1 MKQHKRLLATVL
13 SFVLLLSMIPF
24 SGFAAA
30 IGDWQFSAFGSST
43 NSTTTNLS
51 PTVNADGSITL
62 EATNGKIASD
72 NEGIS
77 FYYKTLDIPT
87 DANFEISAK
96 AKVVNFNSKSTISTP
111 SQKSFGLMLRGSV
124 GTSSSTQTSNYVAV
138 GGFGLTATT
147 SNIQA
152 FYKQGVGGTP
162 VTGTQTKKAFSD
174 LNAPVADEEYVL
186 KIRKTGDAYVITAN
200 GKSEKFKLDN
210 LFSSKIYVGMYAARD
225 AKITFSDFDIKVD
238 PRAPIQLKLDTTS
251 MKTEYLKD
259 TSLDTTGLR
268 VTAVYADNSEEV
280 LTANDYVITGFNSS
294 QLRTVPI
301 TISFNGAI
309 QTINLTIVPLTATA
323 LGIKYFPAKT
333 EYYLGDLF
341 DPEGFVV
348 TAAYNSGVVTDLT
361 SDKYTFSIPEATV
374 TGSTYAFDT
383 PGTKTVTVRSTETP
397 STVTTFNVTVNDAQM
412 TGLEVAQPP
421 QKTLYYLG
429 DAFKPNGMVVYAR
442 YSDNSKVRL
451 LSKEYTTALDT
462 TSAGSKQVVISYRGL
477 QANTAVTVKQKEL
490 TGIQVTQYPKT
501 TYQLGEDVVTNGL
514 TVSKL
519 YDNKDQEVLAQAD
532 YIIDSSNYTKNMAGV
547 YDIKI
552 IPTDGSIGPIVYKV
566 TVREPITYTWNPI
579 RFGQSSS
586 AGSNTIT
593 PKVDGSVQLVAL
605 DGGGKVTGDHDGISF
620 YYVELDAAK
629 DNFVL
634 SADIKV
640 SNYAKTPYDGQESFG
655 IMARDA
661 IGTAGDSSVFA
672 SNIAAVGGYS
682 GGTTKDNG
690 TQLFVRSGVESSDG
704 KGSKGIQ
711 SVMLRNERPSS
722 TNTPYKLTLTKTNSG
737 FTGMINTEQE
747 QKIFVPDIM
756 SVQDSKMYVGFYA
769 ARLATIDVSN
779 IKLEVTAAE
788 TDTPKVEAPNLP
800 VTPDFQFVSL
810 DKTSKTDYSLSVK
823 SNVNGTVTIK
833 QDQHVIATEMNV
845 EAGKMITL
853 PTTVTQNTYTNFSAV
868 FLPNDTQLLTSS
880 DKRVVNFSVSMKTFV
895 PGGDIYVSPTGT
907 SAGTG
912 TIDSPLDLDT
922 AIAYVSTGQKIILQD
937 GRYVR
942 NAKLDIKKG
951 NDGTPSA
958 NKYLEAAPGATP
970 IIDFDKKSEGVVL
983 SGNYWHIKGIDFTR
997 TGPNTKGFTVG
1008 GNHNIVE
1015 QSRFYANGD
1024 TGLQISSTD
1033 GSADKTTWPSY
1044 NLILNCESFD
1054 NIDPSNNNADGF
1066 AAKLTAGV
1074 GNVFRGDI
1082 AHNNIDDGWDLYTKV
1097 GTGAIGAVTI
1107 EDSIAYNNGT
1117 LTNGRVGEGDKN
1129 GFKLGGEGIH
1139 VPHIIRNSMAF
1150 GNGANGFT
1158 SNSNPGV
1165 QAENNIGFNNAKGN
1179 LSFTT
1184 YSGIDTDFRI
1194 NGFVSYQKTVSVKDN
1209 YPAELKADNNY
1220 MFDGSKSVNN
1230 SGVQLTDANFTS
1242 LVPVESYTRN
1252 EDGSIIW
1259 GSFLQFIAPPSAPT
1273 SLTATESDAQ
1283 ATLTWNT
1290 VTGATYYN
1298 VYRGMA
1304 EDGSFNKV
1312 ATNVTSATYTNGEL
1326 INGMTY
1332 YFKVTA
1338 ANTVGESVYSNTV
1351 SVTPQLML
1359 QAPAAPI
1366 NLTANASDTQAALAW
1381 NTVTGATYYN
1391 VYRATTE
1398 NGSYTRIAT
1407 NITSGSYT
1415 DSGLS
1420 NGTTYYFKVK
1430 AANAAGESP
1439 YSNLVSA
1446 TPIAPAQ
1453 APTNG
1458 GPVGPTTPTTI
1469 VQTTEDGV
1477 QLLINPVNQTING
1490 KTVAVV
1496 TVDDSTLSKAFDEL
1510 KTKDS
1515 KGQIIN
1521 IEVKSSEGA
1530 GMVQI
1535 EANALLAGLNNAPD
1549 TVLSIKSN
1557 EATYNLPAKS
1567 LDLANIAKTLGIDVS
1582 NVVINITIEKV
1593 TGVAADLISAKAK
1606 QAGLSLL
1613 SGAVDFTITAEGNGK
1628 TTTVNDFGNTYVPRT
1643 ITLVQTVD
1651 SNQLTAVMY
1660 DPETGEM
1667 TFVPAVFTTVNG
1679 KTEVTIKRQGN
1690 SVYAVVQSFKTFE
1703 DVKGHWAKAD
1713 VELLASK
1720 LVIKGVSDT
1729 QFAPNAN
1736 VTRAEFA
1743 ALLVRALG
1751 LKEEISAKFV
1761 DVPSNSWF
1769 AGAVGSSAKA
1779 GLIEGFDDTSF
1790 KPNERI
1796 TREQMA
1802 VMITRAMKFAGK
1814 SAAVDLK
1821 QLDKFTDS
1829 NGLNVWSKAAVA
1841 EAVSA
1846 GIVNGVTET
1855 TFVPAAPA
1863 TRAEAAVMLKRF
1875 LQAVHFINE

>member
-1 MKQHKRLLATVL
+1 MLEGCYLKQHKRLLAMVL
-13 SFVLLLSMIPF
+13 SFALVLSMIPF
-24 SGFAAA
+24 SGSAAA

-51 PTVNADGSITL
+51 PTGNADGSITL

-111 SQKSFGLMLRGSV
+111 AQKSFGLMLRGSV
-124 GTSSSTQTSNYVAV
+124 GTSGSTQTSNYVAV

-147 SNIQA
+147 SNMQA

-162 VTGTQTKKAFSD
+162 VTGTQTKIAFSD
-174 LNAPVADEEYVL
+174 LNAPTADEEYVL
-186 KIRKTGDAYVITAN
+186 KIRKTGDAYVVTAN

-259 TSLDTTGLR
+259 TSLDTTGLK
-268 VTAVYADNSEEV
+268 VTGVYADHSEEV
-280 LTANDYVITGFNSS
+280 LSTSDYVITGFDSS
-294 QLRTVPI
+294 QLRTIPI
-301 TISFNGAI
+301 TISFNGAF
-309 QTINLTIVPLTATA
+309 QTINLTIVPLTAMA

-333 EYYLGDLF
+333 EYYVGDLF

-348 TAAYNSGVVTDLT
+348 TAAYNSGVMTDLA
-361 SDKYTFSIPEATV
+361 SDKYTFSISEATV
-374 TGSTYAFDT
+374 TGSTYAFNT
-383 PGTKTVTVRSTETP
+383 PGSKIVTVRSIETP
-397 STVTTFNVTVNDAQM
+397 STVTTFNVTVNEAQL
-412 TGLEVAQPP
+412 TGLEIAQPP

-429 DAFKPNGMVVYAR
+429 DSFKPNGMVVYAR

-451 LSKEYTTALDT
+451 LSEDYTTALDT
-462 TSAGSKQVVISYRGL
+462 TTAGSKPVVISYRGQ
-477 QANTAVTVKQKEL
+477 QANVAVTVKQKEL

-501 TYQLGEDVVTNGL
+501 TYRIGEDVSTSGL
-514 TVSKL
+514 MVSKL
-519 YDNKDQEVLAQAD
+519 YDNKDQEVLAPAV
-532 YIIDSSNYTKNMAGV
+532 YTIDSSNYTKNIAGV

-552 IPTDGSIGPIVYKV
+552 IPTDGGIGPIVYKV
-566 TVREPITYTWNPI
+566 TVREPVTYTWNPI

-620 YYVELDAAK
+620 YYVELDAMK

-640 SNYAKTPYDGQESFG
+640 NAYAKTPYDGQESFG

-672 SNIAAVGGYS
+672 SNIAAIGGYS

-722 TNTPYKLTLTKTNSG
+722 SNTPYKLTLTKTNSG
-737 FTGMINTEQE
+737 FTGKINNEQE

-756 SVQDSKMYVGFYA
+756 IVQDSKMYVGFYT

-779 IKLEVTAAE
+779 IELIVTAAE

-810 DKTSKTDYSLSVK
+810 DKTSKMDYSLSIK

-833 QDQHVIATEMNV
+833 QDQHVIATELNV

-853 PTTVTQNTYTNFSAV
+853 PTTVTQNTYTNFGAV
-868 FLPNDTQLLTSS
+868 FLPHDTQLLTSY
-880 DKRVVNFSVSMKTFV
+880 DKQVANFSVSMKTFV

-922 AIAYVSTGQKIILQD
+922 AIAYVSAGQKIILQD

-958 NKYLEAAPGATP
+958 KKYLEAAPGATP

-983 SGNYWHIKGIDFTR
+983 SGDYWHIKGIDFTR

-1008 GNHNIVE
+1008 GNYNIVE

-1033 GSADKTTWPSY
+1033 GSTDKTTWPSY

-1066 AAKLTAGV
+1066 AAKLTAGL

-1139 VPHIIRNSMAF
+1139 VPHLIRNSMAF

-1165 QAENNIGFNNAKGN
+1165 RAENNIGFNNAKGN

-1184 YSGIDTDFRI
+1184 YSGIPTDFTI
-1194 NGFVSYQKTVSVKDN
+1194 NGFVSYQKTVSVKDS

-1220 MFDGSKSVNN
+1220 MFDGSKSVNK
-1230 SGVQLTDANFTS
+1230 SGIRLTDANFTS
-1242 LVPVESYTRN
+1242 LEPVESYTRN
-1252 EDGSIIW
+1252 QDGSINL
-1259 GSFLQFIAPPSAPT
+1259 GTFLQLIAPLSAPT
-1273 SLTATESDAQ
+1273 NLTASASDAK
-1283 ATLTWNT
+1283 AILTWRT

-1304 EDGSFNKV
+1304 EVGPYEKI
-1312 ATNVTSATYTNGEL
+1312 ATNVTNATYTNGEL
-1326 INGMTY
+1326 TNGITY
-1332 YFKVTA
+1332 YYKVTGV
-1338 ANTVGESVYSNTV
+1338 NDLGEGQYSNST
-1351 SVTPQLML
+1351 SVVPFRSTDNSTGGSGGA
-1359 QAPAAPI
+1359 APAAP
-1366 NLTANASDTQAALAW
+1366 
-1381 NTVTGATYYN
+1381 
-1391 VYRATTE
+1391 
-1398 NGSYTRIAT
+1398 
-1407 NITSGSYT
+1407 
-1415 DSGLS
+1415 
-1420 NGTTYYFKVK
+1420 
-1430 AANAAGESP
+1430 
-1439 YSNLVSA
+1439 
-1446 TPIAPAQ
+1446 
-1453 APTNG
+1453 
-1458 GPVGPTTPTTI
+1458 TI
-1469 VQTTEDGV
+1469 IDGGV
-1477 QLLINPVNQTING
+1477 QVSITPVNQTING
-1490 KTVAVV
+1490 KIVAVV
-1496 TVDDSTLSKAFDEL
+1496 SVDGGTLGKAFDAL
-1510 KTKDS
+1510 KSNESNKQKITIDVNS
-1515 KGQIIN
+1515 T
-1521 IEVKSSEGA
+1521 EGTA
-1530 GMVQI
+1530 KVQVD
-1535 EANALLAGLNNAPD
+1535 ANALSAGLKNAPD
-1549 TVLSIKSN
+1549 AVLSIKSN
-1557 EATYNLPAKS
+1557 EVTYDLPAKS
-1567 LDLANIAKTLGIDVS
+1567 LDLANIATALGTDVS
-1582 NVVINITIEKV
+1582 NVKINITIEKV
-1593 TGVAADLISAKAK
+1593 TGPTAELINAKAK
-1606 QAGLSLL
+1606 QAGLTLL

-1628 TTTVNDFGNTYVPRT
+1628 TVTVDNFGNTYVPRT
-1643 ITLVQTVD
+1643 ITLVKTVD
-1651 SNQLTAVMY
+1651 SNQLTAVLFN
-1660 DPETGEM
+1660 PETGEM
-1667 TFVPAVFTTVNG
+1667 SFVPAVVTTVNG
-1679 KTEVTIKRQGN
+1679 KAEVTIKRQGN
-1690 SVYAVVQSFKTFE
+1690 SIYTVVQSSKTFD
-1703 DVKGHWAKAD
+1703 DVKGHWAKNEI
-1713 VELLASK
+1713 ELLASK
-1720 LVIKGVSDT
+1720 LVVKGTSDT
-1729 QFAPNAN
+1729 TFGPNN
-1736 VTRAEFA
+1736 YITRAEFA
-1743 ALLVRALG
+1743 ALLVRSLG
-1751 LKEEISAKFV
+1751 LKEEGSTRFT
-1761 DVPSNSWF
+1761 DVPANSWF
-1769 AGAVGSSAKA
+1769 AGTAGVSAKA
-1779 GLIEGFDDTSF
+1779 GLIEGFEDNTF
-1790 KPNERI
+1790 RPNERI

-1802 VMITRAMKFAGK
+1802 VMITRAMTFAGK

-1829 NGLNVWSKAAVA
+1829 KSLSTWSHNAVA
-1841 EAVSA
+1841 GALSA

-1855 TFVPAAPA
+1855 EFVPAASA

-1875 LQAVHFINE
+1875 LQFVQFIN

>member
-1 MKQHKRLLATVL
+1 MKQHKRLLAMVL
-13 SFVLLLSMIPF
+13 SLVLLLSMIPF
-24 SGFAAA
+24 SGSAAA
-30 IGDWQFSAFGSST
+30 IGDWQFSAFG
-43 NSTTTNLS
+43 NSTSAANNPS
-51 PTVNADGSITL
+51 PTVSQDGSITL
-62 EATNGKIASD
+62 EAKNGKFASD
-72 NEGIS
+72 NEGLS
-77 FYYKTLDIPT
+77 FYYKTLDVPT

-96 AKVVNFNSKSTISTP
+96 AKIVNFNSNATP
-111 SQKSFGLMLRGSV
+111 NSPTQKSFGLMLRGSV
-124 GTSSSTQTSNYVAV
+124 GSSNSSQTSNYVAV
-138 GGFGLTATT
+138 GGFGVTATT
-147 SNIQA
+147 SIMQA
-152 FYKQGVGGTP
+152 VYKKGVVGTSTT
-162 VTGTQTKKAFSD
+162 TGTQTKLPFSD
-174 LNAPVADEEYVL
+174 LNAPTADEEYVL
-186 KIRKTGDAYVITAN
+186 KIRKTGDAYVVTAN
-200 GKSEKFKLDN
+200 GKSEKFKLDS
-210 LFSSKIYVGMYAARD
+210 LFGSQIYVGMYAARD

-238 PRAPIQLKLDTTS
+238 PRAPIQLKLDTTL

-259 TSLDTTGLR
+259 TSLDTSGLK
-268 VTAVYADNSEEV
+268 VTAVYTDNSEEV
-280 LTANDYVITGFNSS
+280 LSTNDYVITGFDSS

-301 TISFNGAI
+301 TISFNGAF

-348 TAAYNSGVVTDLT
+348 TAAYNSGVMTDLT
-361 SDKYTFSIPEATV
+361 SDKYTFSIPVATV

-383 PGTKTVTVRSTETP
+383 PGTKIVTVRSTETP
-397 STVTTFNVTVNDAQM
+397 STITTFNVTVNDAQM

-429 DAFKPNGMVVYAR
+429 DSFKPNGMVVYAR

-451 LSKEYTTALDT
+451 LSKDYTTALDT
-462 TSAGSKQVVISYRGL
+462 TTAGAKPVVISYRGQ
-477 QANTAVTVKQKEL
+477 QANVAVTVKQKEL

-501 TYQLGEDVVTNGL
+501 TYRVGEDVNTSGL

-519 YDNKDQEVLAQAD
+519 YDNKDEEVLAPTD
-532 YIIDSSNYTKNMAGV
+532 YTIDSSNYTKNIAGV

-552 IPTDGSIGPIVYKV
+552 IPTDGSIGHIVYKV
-566 TVREPITYTWNPI
+566 TVREQMTYTWNPI

-586 AGSNTIT
+586 ASSNTIT

-620 YYVELDAAK
+620 YYVELDAVK

-640 SNYAKTPYDGQESFG
+640 NAYAKTPYDGQESFG

-661 IGTAGDSSVFA
+661 IGTEGDSSVFA

-711 SVMLRNERPSS
+711 NVMLRNERPSS
-722 TNTPYKLTLTKTNSG
+722 SNTPYKLTLTKTNSG
-737 FTGMINTEQE
+737 FTGKINNEQE

-756 SVQDSKMYVGFYA
+756 SVQDSKMYVGFYT

-779 IKLEVTAAE
+779 IELKVTAAE
-788 TDTPKVEAPNLP
+788 TDTPKIEAPNLP

-810 DKTSKTDYSLSVK
+810 DKTSKMDYSLSVK

-833 QDQHVIATEMNV
+833 QDQHVIATELNV

-868 FLPNDTQLLTSS
+868 FLPNDTQLLTSY
-880 DKRVVNFSVSMKTFV
+880 DKRVANFSVSMRTFV

-951 NDGTPSA
+951 NDGTPTA

-970 IIDFDKKSEGVVL
+970 IFDFDKKSEGVVL

-1008 GNHNIVE
+1008 GNYNIVE

-1033 GSADKTTWPSY
+1033 GSTDKTTWPSY

-1066 AAKLTAGV
+1066 AAKLTAGP

-1097 GTGAIGAVTI
+1097 GSGAIGAVTI

-1139 VPHIIRNSMAF
+1139 VPHIIRNSIAF

-1165 QAENNIGFNNAKGN
+1165 RAENNIGFNNAKGN

-1184 YSGIDTDFRI
+1184 YSGIPTDFTI
-1194 NGFVSYQKTVSVKDN
+1194 NGFVSYQKTVSVKDS

-1220 MFDGSKSVNN
+1220 MFDGSKSVNK
-1230 SGVQLTDANFTS
+1230 SGIQLTDANFTS
-1242 LVPVESYTRN
+1242 LEPVESYTRN
-1252 EDGSIIW
+1252 EDGSINL
-1259 GSFLQFIAPPSAPT
+1259 GTFLQLIAPLSAPT
-1273 SLTATESDAQ
+1273 NLTASASDAK
-1283 ATLTWNT
+1283 AILTWRT

-1298 VYRGMA
+1298 VYRGLA
-1304 EDGSFNKV
+1304 ENGSFDKI
-1312 ATNVTSATYTNGEL
+1312 ATNVTNATYTNGEL
-1326 INGMTY
+1326 TNGLTY
-1332 YFKVTA
+1332 YYKVTGV
-1338 ANTVGESVYSNTV
+1338 NDLGEG
-1351 SVTPQLML
+1351 Q
-1359 QAPAAPI
+1359 
-1366 NLTANASDTQAALAW
+1366 
-1381 NTVTGATYYN
+1381 
-1391 VYRATTE
+1391 
-1398 NGSYTRIAT
+1398 
-1407 NITSGSYT
+1407 
-1415 DSGLS
+1415 
-1420 NGTTYYFKVK
+1420 
-1430 AANAAGESP
+1430 
-1439 YSNLVSA
+1439 YSNLASVVPYKSNGNPSGGSA
-1446 TPIAPAQ
+1446 
-1453 APTNG
+1453 APTADLTSN
-1458 GPVGPTTPTTI
+1458 
-1469 VQTTEDGV
+1469 EDGV
-1477 QLLINPVNQTING
+1477 QVVIPPVNQTING
-1490 KTVAVV
+1490 KVVAVV
-1496 TVDDSTLSKAFDEL
+1496 TVDGGTLGKAFDAL
-1510 KTKDS
+1510 KSNES
-1515 KGQIIN
+1515 KKITID
-1521 IEVKSSEGA
+1521 VKSNEGTA
-1530 GMVQI
+1530 KVQMD
-1535 EANALLAGLNNAPD
+1535 AKALSSGLVNAPD

-1557 EATYNLPAKS
+1557 DVTYDLPAKS
-1567 LDLANIAKTLGIDVS
+1567 LDLANIATALGTDVS
-1582 NVVINITIEKV
+1582 HVKINISIEKV
-1593 TGVAADLISAKAK
+1593 TGPTAELINTKAK
-1606 QAGLSLL
+1606 QAGLTLL
-1613 SGAVDFTITAEGNGK
+1613 SGAVDFTITAEGNEK
-1628 TTTVNDFGNTYVPRT
+1628 TVKVDNFGNTYVPRT
-1643 ITLVQTVD
+1643 ITLVKTVD
-1651 SNQLTAVMY
+1651 SNQLTAVLFN
-1660 DPETGEM
+1660 PETGEM
-1667 TFVPAVFTTVNG
+1667 SFVPAIVTTVNG
-1679 KTEVTIKRQGN
+1679 KAEVTIKRQGN
-1690 SVYAVVQSFKTFE
+1690 SIYTVVQASKTFD
-1703 DVKGHWAKAD
+1703 DVKGHWAKNEI
-1713 VELLASK
+1713 ELLASK
-1720 LVIKGVSDT
+1720 LVIKGTSDT
-1729 QFAPNAN
+1729 TFGPNN
-1736 VTRAEFA
+1736 HITRAEFA
-1743 ALLVRALG
+1743 ALLVRSLG
-1751 LKEEISAKFV
+1751 LKEEASTRFK
-1761 DVPSNSWF
+1761 DVPANSWF
-1769 AGAVGSSAKA
+1769 AGTAGASAKA
-1779 GLIEGFDDTSF
+1779 GLIEGFEDNTF
-1790 KPNERI
+1790 RPNERI

-1802 VMITRAMKFAGK
+1802 VMITRAMTFAGK
-1814 SAAVDLK
+1814 SATVDLK

-1829 NGLNVWSKAAVA
+1829 MGLSSWSKDAVA
-1841 EAVSA
+1841 RAVSA

-1855 TFVPAAPA
+1855 EFVPAAPA
-1863 TRAEAAVMLKRF
+1863 TRAESAVMLKRF
-1875 LQAVHFINE
+1875 LQFVQFIN